1 MDRAREPDVRQG
13 RIVTDMRSVHVWVRP
28 RPGQDA
34 GATVSALAAAVRRAG
49 LDVPVLT
56 VGDERPSAVPEAVVV
71 VPAGTR
77 VAPGALVRL
86 LASLVAPGREV
97 VRVYVHDD
105 DTGPVA
111 VRGREVAEG
120 ERYERLLADDETLD
134 AELATGH
141 AADDGRWRHWVDGS
155 DLGFAAPAAAPGSEE
170 AAERAHGPVPRL
182 KARARTLAGR
192 RARLRQRAVWRRDA
206 QPR

>member
-1 MDRAREPDVRQG
+1 
-13 RIVTDMRSVHVWVRP
+13 MRSVHVWVRP
-28 RPGQDA
+28 RSGHDTA
-34 GATVSALAAAVRRAG
+34 STVTALADAVRRAG
-49 LDVPVLT
+49 LQVPVLT
-56 VGDERPSAVPEAVVV
+56 VGDERPEVAPEAVVV

-86 LASLVAPGREV
+86 LASLVAPGRDV

-111 VRGREVAEG
+111 VRGRELSDAS
-120 ERYERLLADDETLD
+120 RYDRLLRDDETLD
-134 AELATGH
+134 ADLAAGH
-141 AADDGRWRHWVDGS
+141 DPQDGQWRHWVDGN
-155 DLGFAAPAAAPGSEE
+155 DLGFAAPSAEAGTED

-182 KARARTLAGR
+182 TARARTLAGR
-192 RARLRQRAVWRRDA
+192 RRRARQRAVWRRDA